1 MPSYLDL
8 GLIVVVLISALL
20 SMLRGFTREVLAIA
34 SWAAAAAAA
43 YLFHPMLL
51 PTVKQYISNDKG
63 ALAVAAAS
71 IFLVTL
77 VIVITA
83 VNTSLAGRG
92 LAPVPVAAVGIIIGV
107 DRLVDMVRTTVN
119 VWGDI
124 VAAKVITKIAPDPE

>member
-1 MPSYLDL
+1 M
-8 GLIVVVLISALL
+8 
-20 SMLRGFTREVLAIA
+20 
-34 SWAAAAAAA
+34 
-43 YLFHPMLL
+43 
-51 PTVKQYISNDKG
+51 
-63 ALAVAAAS
+63 
-71 IFLVTL
+71 TL